1 MRMNCRPAVLSCT
14 HCSFLR
20 PQSDAMRLT
29 LASGVVAARRSR
41 VLLDS
46 FSPRL
51 SPGRAR
57 HFAFR
62 REFRDTCPRSIGM

>member
-1 MRMNCRPAVLSCT
+1 MCKNCRRAVLSCM
-14 HCSFLR
+14 HRSFLR
-20 PQSDAMRLT
+20 PQSDARRLT

-46 FSPRL
+46 LCPRL

-57 HFAFR
+57 HFVF
-62 REFRDTCPRSIGM
+62 REFRDTCPRSIST